1 MNVLKFSPV
10 LPPAGLV
17 LATCCIIFSAGC
29 MGTTGPVNGGTMT
42 GETWRTI
49 ELRDVQTGE
58 TFSVAS
64 LSGKPVILYT
74 FTVSCPICT
83 LQQKEISAFKKEH
96 GEDVA
101 VIGIDIDPKEEE
113 AVLKSHIEKNG
124 FLGYYTLSPPG
135 MAGSLTERFGPVVV
149 TPASAPVILVC
160 PGGDARLL
168 GTGIKTSAQLS
179 SLIRAVC

>member
-1 MNVLKFSPV
+1 MNLLKFSPV
-10 LPPAGLV
+10 LPLAGLV
-17 LATCCIIFSAGC
+17 LAACCIIFSAGC

-113 AVLKSHIEKNG
+113 AALKNHIEKNG

-135 MAGSLTERFGPVVV
+135 MTGSLAERFSPVVV
-149 TPASAPVILVC
+149 TPASAPVIMVC